1 MYNQIEILKQK
12 GQLESTTVTRQEYPP
27 KKGERNEVKRPND
40 TLIFDV
46 LISLTALNQLSP
58 FRLARRRYGSFY
70 NSW

>member
-40 TLIFDV
+40 TVIFDV
-46 LISLTALNQLSP
+46 LISLTALKIN
-58 FRLARRRYGSFY
+58 
-70 NSW
+70 